1 MESGSSAHTHHVK
14 ASLCKIK
21 LGGNYR
27 SLIETL
33 PRISLFF
40 LAHLDLPMA
49 LKPGGSG
56 DLLPP
61 TSGSPYGGFL
71 KPGGGGGSGSLVAAA
86 ATKRIAGHSG
96 IPICISSSRALDPDL
111 RLWR

>member
-1 MESGSSAHTHHVK
+1 MEQKSGPHPPRQSTPLQNK
-14 ASLCKIK
+14 ARE
-21 LGGNYR
+21 NYR

-40 LAHLDLPMA
+40 LAHADLAMA
-49 LKPGGSG
+49 LKPSGGG

-71 KPGGGGGSGSLVAAA
+71 NPGGGGGSGSLVAAA

-111 RLWR
+111 HLWQ